1 MAAGGFSCAVCLE
14 DYPEEACAELPC
26 CTIPATATTRFC
38 RRCIEIICES
48 APGGVG
54 RCPNCRS
61 YVRVSE
67 TGGLETADQMGTCT
81 MCTQLRVIVESRGP
95 IMLCDSCL
103 LGTNHA
109 LRYECDGCGRF
120 QRIPHP
126 MWRYQQT
133 PNDFGTDTWFCH
145 VRCNAQTHWRLAM
158 QDASLVPPADTPES
172 WGRQVLTLAHVFF
185 MFSRT
190 CQARTCPPVTCLL
203 MCATLLQAGRVACIH
218 PSAAAARAGR
228 GWGQRRP
235 SSPHTRATRE
245 RAGEYSRMRRHAA
258 VLDAV
263 ECRRLEA
270 PFGRRHLVRRIH
282 AQVRTWRTRQE
293 GVILGAIIRTD
304 ACRGGFKCTVLSNG
318 FLYDRFHTRI
328 IKHSLNYNFNL
339 IFIYIGKGTY

>member
-145 VRCNAQTHWRLAM
+145 VRCHAQTHWRLAM
-158 QDASLVPPADTPES
+158 QDAALVPPADTPES
-172 WGRQVLTLAHVFF
+172 WGRQVLTLAHVFHGF
-185 MFSRT
+185 AHMSGSHLSSRVVSPHVCDRRFCRREEWLASIRAQRLRERRGVGVNAAPPRLT
-190 CQARTCPPVTCLL
+190 PGQRARELANIL
-203 MCATLLQAGRVACIH
+203 ACAGTLLCWMQWSAGGWRLHLGGAIWCVAFMLKYG
-218 PSAAAARAGR
+218 PG
-228 GWGQRRP
+228 GQ
-235 SSPHTRATRE
+235 
-245 RAGEYSRMRRHAA
+245 
-258 VLDAV
+258 
-263 ECRRLEA
+263 
-270 PFGRRHLVRRIH
+270 GRR
-282 AQVRTWRTRQE
+282 A
-293 GVILGAIIRTD
+293 
-304 ACRGGFKCTVLSNG
+304 
-318 FLYDRFHTRI
+318 
-328 IKHSLNYNFNL
+328 
-339 IFIYIGKGTY
+339 

>member
-38 RRCIEIICES
+38 RRCLEIICES

-172 WGRQVLTLAHVFF
+172 WGRQVLTLAHVLS

-190 CQARTCPPVTCLL
+190 CQARTCPPVTSLQ
-203 MCATLLQAGRVACIH
+203 MCATDASAGGKSGLH
-218 PSAAAARAGR
+218 PSERSGCASGEGLGSTAPLLASHPGNARESWRISSHAQARSCAGCSGVQAAG
-228 GWGQRRP
+228 GSIWG
-235 SSPHTRATRE
+235 
-245 RAGEYSRMRRHAA
+245 
-258 VLDAV
+258 
-263 ECRRLEA
+263 A
-270 PFGRRHLVRRIH
+270 PFGASHSCSS
-282 AQVRTWRTRQE
+282 
-293 GVILGAIIRTD
+293 TD
-304 ACRGGFKCTVLSNG
+304 LADKAGGRDS
-318 FLYDRFHTRI
+318 RSEH
-328 IKHSLNYNFNL
+328 YN
-339 IFIYIGKGTY
+339 